1 MVFAPAPF
9 PAADAN
15 NLKEVAMV
23 SLPWPPPVRGQL
35 SSSKSGGEPINC
47 RFMDIQCSSNLFDRL
62 SLCEQLGGDLDLLR
76 IQLARPSATHAS
88 LLGRFPSRTGPL
100 TNEITL
106 EFRDTSKDRHNHFG
120 VSVVLER
127 KIALRCISSLVSSLR
142 RQFQAIRAISPLF
155 VSRNCASLS
164 GPNSEN
170 IGVLHRRPVGTR
182 RNHGGENAVRSGKL
196 SRVEVATPS

>member
-9 PAADAN
+9 PTADAN

-76 IQLARPSATHAS
+76 IQLARPSETHAS

-106 EFRDTSKDRHNHFG
+106 EFRDTSK
-120 VSVVLER
+120 
-127 KIALRCISSLVSSLR
+127 
-142 RQFQAIRAISPLF
+142 
-155 VSRNCASLS
+155 
-164 GPNSEN
+164 
-170 IGVLHRRPVGTR
+170 RP
-182 RNHGGENAVRSGKL
+182 S
-196 SRVEVATPS
+196 